1 MEIMHALPMEG
12 NSMLEVMQIIGWDKM
27 YQFGKNGEEGTS
39 GTVTNVKEV
48 VFGWVILIFS

>member
-1 MEIMHALPMEG
+1 
-12 NSMLEVMQIIGWDKM
+12 M

-48 VFGWVILIFS
+48 VFG